1 VVGAVRKVRDWV
13 FSIMTLAVFGTVMA
27 TGDVLQRIAYRFGPA
42 TYDRAVGLIQRALI
56 RTFRV
61 SGVHVAVEGREGF
74 ADRGGF
80 IFVSN
85 HQSMYD
91 IPIFGGVL
99 SDHHP
104 RYVAKRSLAKR
115 IPTVSIYLRRGGNA
129 LIDRGDRDQAIEAIR
144 DMGEMCQRRGVAAV
158 IFPEGTRSR
167 DGSLGEYRVTGLA
180 ALMKAAPD
188 LPIVPTAI
196 DGSWKVFE
204 HNMAPIPY
212 GTSVRVRFGPP
223 IDRVPGLTAE
233 GVVAMCRSFTA
244 GTLTEWREGSD
255 VRN

>member
-1 VVGAVRKVRDWV
+1 MRAVRDW
-13 FSIMTLAVFGTVMA
+13 FWSILTLAVFGIVMA
-27 TGDVLQRIAYRFGPA
+27 TGDVLQRIAYRFGPEA
-42 TYDRAVGLIQRALI
+42 YDRAVGSIQRNLI
-56 RTFRV
+56 RTFRI
-61 SGVHVAVEGREGF
+61 SGVGIAVEGREGF

-129 LIDRGDRDQAIEAIR
+129 LIDRDDRDQAIEAIR
-144 DMGEMCQRRGVAAV
+144 EMGEMCQRRDVAAV

-167 DGSLGEYRVTGLA
+167 DGSLGEYRLAGLA
-180 ALMKAAPD
+180 ALMEAAPD

-196 DGSWKVFE
+196 DGSWRVFE

-223 IDRVPGLTAE
+223 IHRSPGPTPEEVSEL
-233 GVVAMCRSFTA
+233 CRTFTND
-244 GTLTEWREGSD
+244 TLAEWRKRSD